1 MKSVIIQITSGQGP
15 EECCRVVAKVQ
26 EMLIKQAKKL
36 NIQIEVVENIKG
48 DLNGTLRSAVLLAKA
63 EDLSDFIKEWHGS
76 VLWIAQSPYRR
87 FHKRKNW
94 FVGVGIFESQEKLK
108 WNPKEIT
115 IETLRASGPGGQN
128 VNKVESAV
136 RATHQ
141 PSGLQVLAMDTR
153 SQLQNKKLCLER
165 LENKVL
171 AWQTRQLV
179 DQQQMQWQNHA
190 ALSRGN
196 PVKTITAGL

>member
-1 MKSVIIQITSGQGP
+1 MKSIIIQISSGQGP

-26 EMLIKQAKKL
+26 EMLIRQAKQL
-36 NIQIEVVENIKG
+36 NIQIEILENIKG
-48 DLNGTLRSAVLLAKA
+48 ELNGTLRSAVLLAKA
-63 EDLSDFIKEWHGS
+63 EELSDFIKEWRGS
-76 VLWIAQSPYRR
+76 ILWIAKSPYRS

-94 FVGVGIFESQEKLK
+94 FVGVEIFESQEKLK

-136 RATHQ
+136 RATHK

-165 LENKVL
+165 LEKKIM
-171 AWQTRQLV
+171 AWQTSQLI
-179 DQQQMQWQNHA
+179 DEQQLQWQNHA
-190 ALSRGN
+190 NLSRGN
-196 PVKTITAGL
+196 PVKTITANL